1 MVRIRLRTFFALMIL
16 LGLCSSARSQ
26 AQDPDTTTTATDNEP
41 SLTEQTETLA
51 AELREQRA
59 EADDLLTEYVVA
71 EGEERQVL
79 GSQLGRRGRELRRN
93 LTALVS
99 LLEELREEGR
109 EPEAPRATAENLI
122 AWAIDFGRREI
133 KRGKEERA
141 ELRAAWV
148 ELPAEEKLVEE
159 QKIGVLRTQMVR
171 LLDGFL
177 EMCTHEETLGLDPTD
192 HLSYLD
198 EVLSEVAERE
208 AGRLDIAR
216 ARVAELSEQLARVA
230 TEEEAAIRAELSA
243 FQERIHGTSTS
254 LAAIVELMDR
264 RGLDAADYKQL
275 LIRATGT
282 VTTDILDSR
291 VLFGLL
297 REGWTNFTDWL
308 AARGPQF
315 LFKAFFFLV
324 TLGVFWVISRLV
336 SWIVR
341 RTVRRPDVKTPRLLR
356 NMLVSVASKVVMILG
371 LLIALSQIGVEV
383 APLLTGLG
391 IAGFIVGFA
400 LQDSLSNFA
409 AGMMIL
415 FYRPFDVGDVIEAG
429 GAFGKVSDMS
439 LVSTT
444 VLSFDNQKL
453 IVPNRKIWGDVI
465 KNVTSESTRRV
476 DLTFRISYGDDIER
490 AERALQEIVE
500 RNEHVLD
507 DPEPIIKLH
516 KLGDSSVEFVVRPWA
531 NRANYW
537 DVYWDITRSVKK
549 RFDEEG
555 ISIPFPQRD
564 VHIHRHPDTT

>member
-243 FQERIHGTSTS
+243 FQERNSWN
-254 LAAIVELMDR
+254 LDLPR
-264 RGLDAADYKQL
+264 RNRRAD
-275 LIRATGT
+275 G
-282 VTTDILDSR
+282 
-291 VLFGLL
+291 
-297 REGWTNFTDWL
+297 
-308 AARGPQF
+308 
-315 LFKAFFFLV
+315 
-324 TLGVFWVISRLV
+324 
-336 SWIVR
+336 
-341 RTVRRPDVKTPRLLR
+341 
-356 NMLVSVASKVVMILG
+356 
-371 LLIALSQIGVEV
+371 
-383 APLLTGLG
+383 
-391 IAGFIVGFA
+391 
-400 LQDSLSNFA
+400 
-409 AGMMIL
+409 
-415 FYRPFDVGDVIEAG
+415 
-429 GAFGKVSDMS
+429 
-439 LVSTT
+439 
-444 VLSFDNQKL
+444 
-453 IVPNRKIWGDVI
+453 
-465 KNVTSESTRRV
+465 
-476 DLTFRISYGDDIER
+476 
-490 AERALQEIVE
+490 
-500 RNEHVLD
+500 
-507 DPEPIIKLH
+507 
-516 KLGDSSVEFVVRPWA
+516 
-531 NRANYW
+531 
-537 DVYWDITRSVKK
+537 
-549 RFDEEG
+549 
-555 ISIPFPQRD
+555 
-564 VHIHRHPDTT
+564 